1 VSGLLSFPHPVNEK
15 AARTVAAVVAL
26 VSALALATGW
36 LWLIVPLALGFVAR
50 VASGPTFSPVGRF
63 AMWFARRFLGEPR
76 PVGGPP
82 KRFAQAIGAAFTVT
96 GAVAWASGSTAIPT
110 AVLLVMVGFASLESV
125 LALCV
130 GCKLFGLL
138 MRTGLVPERVCA
150 ECADI
155 RLRA

>member
-1 VSGLLSFPHPVNEK
+1 VAFPHPVNEK

-76 PVGGPP
+76 PVSGPP
-82 KRFAQAIGAAFTVT
+82 KRFAQAIGAACTVT
-96 GAVAWASGSTAIPT
+96 GAVAWAAGSTAVPT
-110 AVLLVMVGFASLESV
+110 AVLLVMVVFASLESV

-130 GCKLFGLL
+130 GCKLFALL